1 MRTGELDM
9 RALARAADRL
19 GEAAL
24 DPTQWPDLL
33 EALSRATGSMGAA
46 LLQSDVRTADIPRT
60 RSVDELFADYFA
72 EGWHQHDLRAER
84 GVPLL
89 LRGQSVVTE
98 EDIVTPDEMRLLP
111 FYRELIAR
119 NGCTWFAAVGFWAG
133 QSLWGLSFQRGT
145 REGLL
150 DRNGKRAL
158 ARLSQ
163 RLTETATLSTA
174 VGRIALSSSLNA
186 LNAVRCAAIA
196 IDRLGR
202 VLDCNGAAQTLFDDE
217 LRVHGSQ
224 LFVDDKVA
232 DAELEA
238 LFARLRSVG
247 DTDAVPALP
256 IIVRRR
262 KKPAIIIDLLAVEA
276 AARGPFLGARALLT
290 LKEATPKA
298 SPSIAA
304 MTKLFDLTPAEA

>member
-111 FYRELIAR
+111 FYRELM
-119 NGCTWFAAVGFWAG
+119 
-133 QSLWGLSFQRGT
+133 
-145 REGLL
+145 
-150 DRNGKRAL
+150 
-158 ARLSQ
+158 
-163 RLTETATLSTA
+163 
-174 VGRIALSSSLNA
+174 GR
-186 LNAVRCAAIA
+186 R
-196 IDRLGR
+196 
-202 VLDCNGAAQTLFDDE
+202 
-217 LRVHGSQ
+217 
-224 LFVDDKVA
+224 
-232 DAELEA
+232 
-238 LFARLRSVG
+238 
-247 DTDAVPALP
+247 
-256 IIVRRR
+256 
-262 KKPAIIIDLLAVEA
+262 
-276 AARGPFLGARALLT
+276 
-290 LKEATPKA
+290 
-298 SPSIAA
+298 
-304 MTKLFDLTPAEA
+304 